1 MLLLVVFLAPI
12 VWGLVD
18 AVRRP
23 KAAWE
28 AAGQRRGLWIGL
40 LLVALIAPP
49 IIGAG
54 VGIWYLVAVRRK
66 VAAGTP
72 SIAPPADER

>member
-23 KAAWE
+23 KEAFA
-28 AAGQRRGLWIGL
+28 AAGQKRGLWIGL

-49 IIGAG
+49 IIGAAVG
-54 VGIWYLVAVRRK
+54 VWYLAMVRRK
-66 VAAGTP
+66 VVAATP
-72 SIAPPADER
+72 IAPPADER

>member
-23 KAAWE
+23 KEAFE
-28 AAGQRRGLWIGL
+28 AAGQKRGLWIGL
-40 LLVALIAPP
+40 LLVALLAPP
-49 IIGAG
+49 IIGAA
-54 VGIWYLVAVRRK
+54 VAVWYLIAVRRK
-66 VAAGTP
+66 VAAAMP
-72 SIAPPADER
+72 STAPPADER